1 MRDTPIT
8 LSDAAVR
15 IREGQTTSV
24 ALTERSLR
32 MADALDEELGVYL
45 TRFDDYALDQAA
57 AADRDLANGID
68 LGLLHGI
75 PIGLKDIIA
84 MAEGPTTAQSL
95 VLDEAWGR
103 GRDAIVTERLKAA
116 GAVITGKLTAMEFAI
131 GAPDLE
137 KPFPVPRNPWD
148 PERWAGGSSSGAG
161 SAVAGGLVL
170 GAIGTDTGGSI
181 RCPAAFCGVSGLLPT
196 FGRVPNAGCV
206 PLGYSLDHVG
216 PLARSARDC
225 GAILGAIA
233 GPDDRDPYA
242 VGRPVP
248 DFLAGFDGSLAGIR
262 IGVERANHLGAS
274 DADPAVA
281 AAFEDA
287 LGTLKSLGASLVEV
301 EIPYYAEACTAM
313 WVTMIGE
320 ALAYHRN
327 DLQARWEDYFASTRL
342 NIAAGALISGA
353 DYVQAQ
359 RVRRVAQRGLSQ
371 TFEKVD
377 VIAMPATSRPAMTL
391 ESLHRDGMDGIV
403 ESLHLLYWNA
413 VGNPALVMPMGFT
426 PDDLPLSIQLAG
438 RPFEEQLVI
447 RCGDAFQQVTPW
459 HLRVPPS
466 ASTLV
471 P

>member
-8 LSDAAVR
+8 LTDAAVG
-15 IREGQTTSV
+15 IREGRTTSV
-24 ALTERSLR
+24 ELTELALR
-32 MADALDEELGVYL
+32 MADALDQELGVYL
-45 TRFDDYALDQAA
+45 CRFDDYALDRAA
-57 AADRDLANGID
+57 AADRDLANGVD

-206 PLGYSLDHVG
+206 PLGYSLDHIG

-225 GAILGAIA
+225 GAILGAIS

-242 VGRPVP
+242 VERPVP
-248 DFLAGFDGSLAGIR
+248 DF
-262 IGVERANHLGAS
+262 
-274 DADPAVA
+274 
-281 AAFEDA
+281 
-287 LGTLKSLGASLVEV
+287 
-301 EIPYYAEACTAM
+301 
-313 WVTMIGE
+313 
-320 ALAYHRN
+320 
-327 DLQARWEDYFASTRL
+327 
-342 NIAAGALISGA
+342 
-353 DYVQAQ
+353 
-359 RVRRVAQRGLSQ
+359 
-371 TFEKVD
+371 
-377 VIAMPATSRPAMTL
+377 
-391 ESLHRDGMDGIV
+391 
-403 ESLHLLYWNA
+403 
-413 VGNPALVMPMGFT
+413 
-426 PDDLPLSIQLAG
+426 
-438 RPFEEQLVI
+438 
-447 RCGDAFQQVTPW
+447 
-459 HLRVPPS
+459 
-466 ASTLV
+466 
-471 P
+471 